1 MDGLMMGLTGSCIE
15 LRGGVVDGY
24 YSEEKK
30 LLLEK
35 DGPHVARISVF
46 EDRRVWKMDRM
57 VWKMEYVVQINS

>member
-1 MDGLMMGLTGSCIE
+1 MDGLMMGLIGSCIE
-15 LRGGVVDGY
+15 LRGGVVDGF

-46 EDRRVWKMDRM
+46 EFRIGGCGKWSM
-57 VWKMEYVVQINS
+57 WLFVVQINS